1 VVKADITISQH
12 EKAQL
17 CPATAPTEFRAFDL
31 VLPLQVS
38 ESAGVAA
45 ELGSLTVTPFLG
57 ATGRGGYGLSMA
69 GFIFG
74 TDTIEGHGTLRGV
87 TTLPVAVDLGPDG
100 PYTVRVVLGYRDI
113 NGFNLQATLDDLEI
127 VAVAGCVE
135 N

>member
-1 VVKADITISQH
+1 VVKADITISQP

-17 CPATAPTEFRAFDL
+17 CAATAPTEFRAFDL

-45 ELGSLTVTPFLG
+45 ELGTLTVTPFLG
-57 ATGRGGYGLSMA
+57 ATGRGGYGLGTV

-87 TTLPVAVDLGPDG
+87 IAVPVGVDVGPDG
-100 PYTVRVVLGYRDI
+100 PYTVRVVLGYRDS
-113 NGFNLQATLDDLEI
+113 NGFNLQATLDDIEI
-127 VAVAGCVE
+127 VGVAGCME
-135 N
+135 